1 MASLRQIRRRMKS
14 IENIHEITKAMEMI
28 AAFRFKKA
36 AGRFSKVRV
45 YFLEMEKLVS
55 NLSSSAVSDG
65 PATDHGG
72 PRPAAF
78 FGGANGGFLHPLFEK
93 RVLKKKALMI
103 VAGDKG
109 LCGAYNANL
118 LRAASGWFKQ
128 NKDLE
133 TSVIPVG
140 KIAFEYYKK
149 RGTAASLVY
158 PEKSMVDLPL
168 AKKITEEV
176 KALFL
181 SGQTDAVDIL
191 YASFRMGG
199 TGQIAAHPFLSLNYL
214 ILPGK
219 EAPQDVDYIYEP
231 GFAGVFIGLLE
242 KYLKGK
248 MYMSLLES
256 LTSEYMARR
265 VAMKQAT
272 ENGEEVLDEL
282 KLLKNKTRQAV
293 ITRELSEVVSGAGIL
308 V

>member
-28 AAFRFKKA
+28 AAFRFIKA
-36 AGRFSKVRV
+36 EGRFSKSRA
-45 YFLEMEKLVS
+45 YFLEVEKLVS
-55 NLSSSAVSDG
+55 NLSSACLLDRQASEEVIHA
-65 PATDHGG
+65 
-72 PRPAAF
+72 
-78 FGGANGGFLHPLFEK
+78 LFEK
-93 RVLKKKALMI
+93 RAIRRKTLMV

-118 LRAASGWFKQ
+118 LRAAAGWFKQ

-140 KIAFEYYKK
+140 KIAFEYYRK
-149 RGTAASLVY
+149 RSMATSLVY

-176 KALFL
+176 KGLFL
-181 SGQTDAVDIL
+181 NGQTDAVDIL
-191 YASFRMGG
+191 YTSFRMGG
-199 TGQIAAHPFLSLNYL
+199 AGQIAARPFLSLNYL
-214 ILPGK
+214 IRPDKNLAQG
-219 EAPQDVDYIYEP
+219 VDYIYEP
-231 GFAGVFIGLLE
+231 EFAQVFIALLE
-242 KYLKGK
+242 KYLEAK

-256 LTSEYMARR
+256 LTSEYAARR

-272 ENGEEVLDEL
+272 ENGEEILDDL
-282 KLLKNKTRQAV
+282 TLLKNKTRQAV
-293 ITRELSEVVSGAGIL
+293 ITRELSEIVSGAGIL